1 MTERADLTIGFDSA
15 DSRTWPP
22 NAESWFQVSY
32 THEAILHRDVDL
44 PPGRSYWYQIP
55 PTVFDRNL
63 FNLAVYQADK
73 DTLNDLMAAFP
84 QWEISAPTNTVN
96 AHIKWRLLWPYH
108 PVISTFSD
116 KGKVRNYTDKFS
128 TYADLTTGQQDEV
141 PPELEEHQDCII
153 FHKTFHFAIY
163 HQASTVRWKMA
174 NHIAKHFQARPSPSY
189 FQAIKVGTPGLPAP
203 SAALQTRITQA
214 LDWSYKVM
222 SGRERA
228 YDPFTLLQDCETHTI
243 PFIPFKNPKTLPSS
257 NTQSNIHSK

>member
-1 MTERADLTIGFDSA
+1 MLKVGFKSPTLM
-15 DSRTWPP
+15 RP
-22 NAESWFQVSY
+22 SY
-32 THEAILHRDVDL
+32 IEIDL
-44 PPGRSYWYQIP
+44 PPGRSYWYQTP

-73 DTLNDLMAAFP
+73 DTINDLMAAFP

-128 TYADLTTGQQDEV
+128 TYADLTTSQQDEV
-141 PPELEEHQDCII
+141 PPELEEHRDCII

-163 HQASTVRWKMA
+163 QQVSTVRWTMA
-174 NHIAKHFQARPSPSY
+174 NHIAEHFQARPSPSY
-189 FQAIKVGTPGLPAP
+189 FQAIKVGTPGLSAP

-228 YDPFTLLQDCETHTI
+228 YDPFALLRDSETEDGSETLG
-243 PFIPFKNPKTLPSS
+243 
-257 NTQSNIHSK
+257 